1 MIELSAAIPIIIWLH
16 VLAAMA
22 AVISEERSEKNDN
35 QSPKVTRQ
43 QTRAD
48 SSKCTSHEIEH
59 DDSDMFPVNLG
70 LIDLE
75 RSQGESHKWDL
86 NENVVL
92 TPDEYVYRT
101 LSSSGIRGC
110 KDAWPIWTNPPF
122 PWFVYQRTG
131 EYATENETAF
141 WYRADLY
148 VNCNSAFVDRHAAFS
163 AFEHAIEE
171 VSSGCYNRNSE
182 MLYYIDVWHC
192 TYTFTYVQERVVQE
206 TRFYADNTH
215 YMTIRQDIPPTYGTR
230 TVK

>member
-59 DDSDMFPVNLG
+59 DNSDMFPVNLG

-75 RSQGESHKWDL
+75 RSQGESHQWDL
-86 NENVVL
+86 SENVVL

-110 KDAWPIWTNPPF
+110 KDAWPIGTNPPF

-131 EYATENETAF
+131 EYATEDETAF

-148 VNCNSAFVDRHAAFS
+148 VKCDSAFVDHHAACS
-163 AFEHAIEE
+163 AFEHAIKE
-171 VSSGCYNRNSE
+171 VSSGCYQRNSGV
-182 MLYYIDVWHC
+182 LYYIDAWHY
-192 TYTFTYVQERVVQE
+192 TYMFAYVQKTLYEK
-206 TRFYADNTH
+206 TSFYAGDSYYVT
-215 YMTIRQDIPPTYGTR
+215 MRQYIPPT
-230 TVK
+230 